1 MKKTSLLLIVL
12 LSSFLVVGQSK
23 KIGQMIEAGKLK
35 YQLNDYHGA
44 IQDFNEAI
52 ALNDKNPIAY
62 YERGKA
68 KDKLGDF
75 YGAVQDF
82 DSAISEDNKYF
93 DAYVERGDVKN
104 KKLRYKEA
112 TSDYL
117 KALEI
122 NHDDQKT
129 LLKLGQTQ
137 MALMSYLE
145 SIQSFNHLIELDPNN
160 ADAFYLRGLI
170 HIHLNENDKGCKDLS
185 KAGELGDYKAY
196 EMINEYC
203 K

>member
-1 MKKTSLLLIVL
+1 MKKLYLLFIVL
-12 LSSFLVVGQSK
+12 FSAFLLVGQSK
-23 KIGQMIEAGKLK
+23 KVSQMIESGKLK

-44 IQDFNEAI
+44 IQDF
-52 ALNDKNPIAY
+52 
-62 YERGKA
+62 
-68 KDKLGDF
+68 
-75 YGAVQDF
+75 
-82 DSAISEDNKYF
+82 DSAIANDSKYF
-93 DAYVERGDVKN
+93 DAYLERGNVKN

-112 TSDYL
+112 IEDYSA
-117 KALEI
+117 ALI
-122 NHDDQKT
+122 MKPDNQKT

-145 SIQSFNHLIELDPNN
+145 SIESFNHLILLDAQN

-170 HIHLNENDKGCKDLS
+170 HIHLNFHDKGCKDLS

-203 K
+203 R